1 MEDAVLCA
9 RMDFLYQENCGKE
22 KETWE
27 INVLE
32 ALCLCVV
39 KLKNISREE
48 MMYIRVVCCL
58 LIFWVQLV
66 SSAGF
71 LSCI

>member
-27 INVLE
+27 INV
-32 ALCLCVV
+32 
-39 KLKNISREE
+39 R
-48 MMYIRVVCCL
+48 
-58 LIFWVQLV
+58 
-66 SSAGF
+66 GF
-71 LSCI
+71 VPLRS